1 MDLRPRVVSV
11 GMNAELGTPID
22 YGWKRLLACGF
33 FSTILIL
40 DPESAKI
47 YSCQQRDVFFCLHEN
62 GSLSVYARQGLAC
75 SVKASVITGRAMP
88 VLRPDPVE
96 SVGELY
102 DYELVAFT
110 GESRS
115 PRSSGPIR
123 LSVDQSREVSAAVT
137 SNDGRIK
144 ADEAKQCQAV
154 KDAIVIHRLHA

>member
-1 MDLRPRVVSV
+1 
-11 GMNAELGTPID
+11 
-22 YGWKRLLACGF
+22 
-33 FSTILIL
+33 
-40 DPESAKI
+40 
-47 YSCQQRDVFFCLHEN
+47 
-62 GSLSVYARQGLAC
+62 
-75 SVKASVITGRAMP
+75 MP

-144 ADEAKQCQAV
+144 VSMFVSSPSSFFFSIRHFGDFRCRIPLCVFISAAV
-154 KDAIVIHRLHA
+154 FSSH